1 MINAEF
7 NKNNVPFLIPDM
19 PKYEEFSRY
28 LAQIDHNQWYSNQGP
43 LLDLFEKGINDRAFH
58 LELSNISRVVACS
71 SGTSALELALIS
83 LGLPK
88 GSKVMV
94 PSFTFAATVTAI
106 IRAGYEPVFVD
117 VDKHSWMLTP
127 QIAQEAISYVD
138 VAAVLPVC
146 TLGMPYINGEWDS
159 FCQETGLRVVMDAAA
174 AICDQKISAYHHT
187 CFSLHATKF
196 FGVGEGGIVV
206 SPSDG
211 GAKNIRALSNFG
223 FSDGL
228 ITQVGS
234 NYKMSEYHAAVGLA
248 QLSRWSLLKQ
258 RRKHIQKLYR
268 KYVSKYSDLFSIQGA
283 SVHLG
288 DAVTLM
294 PTGFQSAAALI
305 INKELNV
312 DAVDVTEKLR
322 QCGIASRQWYTPGL
336 HKHPAFDGVKVCG
349 DKGSHQLEVTESLNE
364 GMVGLPYHNHLTEKS
379 IDYIVSTLVSIVTG
393 KSLSNMKRSVHGDF
407 ERSRYI

>member
-1 MINAEF
+1 MINSEF
-7 NKNNVPFLIPDM
+7 NKNSVPFLIPDM
-19 PKYEEFSRY
+19 PEYQEFSRY
-28 LAQIDHNQWYSNQGP
+28 LAEIDHNQWYSNQGP
-43 LLDLFEKGINDRAFH
+43 LLDLFEKGINDCAFH

-83 LGLPK
+83 LDLPK

-127 QIAQEAISYVD
+127 KIAQEAISHID

-146 TLGMPYINGEWDS
+146 TLGMPYINGEWDA

-174 AICDQKISAYHHT
+174 AICDQKISTYHHT

-196 FGVGEGGIVV
+196 FGVGEGGVVV

-268 KYVSKYSDLFSIQGA
+268 KTVSKYSDFFSIQRA
-283 SVHLG
+283 SVHSG

-322 QCGIASRQWYTPGL
+322 QRGIASRQWYTPGL

-349 DKGSHQLEVTESLNE
+349 DKGCSQLTVTESLND

-379 IDYIVSTLVSIVTG
+379 IDYIVNTLVSIVTG
-393 KSLSNMKRSVHGDF
+393 ESISNVKRSVHGDF

>member
-1 MINAEF
+1 MINSEF
-7 NKNNVPFLIPDM
+7 NKNHVPFLIPDM
-19 PKYEEFSRY
+19 PEHESFSRY
-28 LAQIDHNQWYSNQGP
+28 LSEIDHNKWYSNQGP
-43 LLDLFEKGINDRAFH
+43 LLDLFEKGLNDCAFH
-58 LELSNISRVVACS
+58 LGSSNIPRIVTCS

-83 LGLPK
+83 LDLPK
-88 GSKVMV
+88 DSKVMV

-106 IRAGYEPVFVD
+106 IRSGYEPVFVD

-127 QIAQEAISYVD
+127 KIAQEAISYVD

-146 TLGMPYINGEWDS
+146 TLGMPYINGEWDV

-174 AICDQKISAYHHT
+174 AICDQKISTYHHT

-196 FGVGEGGIVV
+196 FGVGEGGVVV
-206 SPSDG
+206 SPSNG

-248 QLSRWSLLKQ
+248 QIPRWTLLKQ
-258 RRKHIQKLYR
+258 RRKNIQKLYR
-268 KYVSKYSDLFSIQGA
+268 KYVSKYSDLFAIQRA
-283 SVHLG
+283 SEHIG
-288 DAVTLM
+288 ETITLM

-312 DAVDVTEKLR
+312 DALDVTEKLR

-336 HKHPAFDGVKVCG
+336 HKHPAFDGVTVCG
-349 DKGSHQLEVTESLNE
+349 DKGSNQLKVTESLND

-379 IDYIVSTLVSIVTG
+379 IEYIVNTLVSVVTG
-393 KSLSNMKRSVHGDF
+393 KRMSNVKRSVHGDF
-407 ERSRYI
+407 ERTRYI